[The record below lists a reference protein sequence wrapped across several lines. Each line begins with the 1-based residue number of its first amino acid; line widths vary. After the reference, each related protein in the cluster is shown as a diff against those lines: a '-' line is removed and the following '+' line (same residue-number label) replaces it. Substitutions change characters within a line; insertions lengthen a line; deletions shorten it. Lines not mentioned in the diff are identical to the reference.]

1 MRQDYEKLFSQL
13 TPPEP
18 TGDFLNRVM
27 GRIQREEK
35 LMAAKRRIIFFSS
48 GFVGSLIA
56 FIPVFSSTQAEVAKT
71 GFFRVLSLIF
81 SDSGAVMSFFN
92 QYLLSLLETLPVLN
106 IILLLIFSLAILEFA
121 KKLSQNV
128 SFAFSLE
135 RQ

>member
-18 TGDFLNRVM
+18 AGDFLNRVM
-27 GRIQREEK
+27 ERIRREEK
-35 LMAAKRRIIFFSS
+35 LAAAKRRIIFFSA
-48 GFVGSLIA
+48 GFVGSLVV

-81 SDSGAVMSFFN
+81 SDFGAVMSFFN
-92 QYLLSLLETLPVLN
+92 QYLLSLLETLPVIN
-106 IILLLIFSLAILEFA
+106 IILLFAIILIILEFA

-128 SFAFSLE
+128 SFVFSLE

>member
-18 TGDFLNRVM
+18 SGDFLNRVM
-27 GRIQREEK
+27 ERLQREEK
-35 LMAAKRRIIFFSS
+35 LITAKRRIVFFSL
-48 GFVGSLIA
+48 GFAGSLVA
-56 FIPVFSSTQAEVAKT
+56 LIPAFSSTQAEVAKT
-71 GFFRVLSLIF
+71 GFGQVLSLIF

-92 QYLLSLLETLPVLN
+92 QYLLSLLETLPVIN
-106 IILLLIFSLAILEFA
+106 IILLFAIILIILEFA